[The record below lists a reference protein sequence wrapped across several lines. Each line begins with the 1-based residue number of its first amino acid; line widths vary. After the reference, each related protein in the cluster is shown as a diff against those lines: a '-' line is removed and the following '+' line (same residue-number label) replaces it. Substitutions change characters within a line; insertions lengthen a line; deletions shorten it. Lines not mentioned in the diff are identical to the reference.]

1 MPNLAAIAVGCS
13 DVKRDQT
20 FDTEAKTEIETEILA
35 SRPNFGLR
43 TEVKT

>member
-35 SRPNFGLR
+35 
-43 TEVKT
+43 